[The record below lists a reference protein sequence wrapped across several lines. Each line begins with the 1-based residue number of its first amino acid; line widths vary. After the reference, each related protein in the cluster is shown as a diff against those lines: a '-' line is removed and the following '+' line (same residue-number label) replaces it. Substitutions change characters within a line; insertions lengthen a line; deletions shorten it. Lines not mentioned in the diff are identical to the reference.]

1 MYFTYVLRSLK
12 DGKNY
17 TGYTNDVN
25 SRLIKHNEGEVKS
38 TAHRRP
44 FELIYY
50 EACLNKDDAQRR
62 ERYFKTYQGRQFL
75 AKRLKEYLKK

>member
-1 MYFTYVLRSLK
+1 MYFTYVLKSLK

-25 SRLIKHNEGEVKS
+25 SRLIKHNEGEVQS
-38 TAHRRP
+38 TVHRRP

-50 EACLNKDDAQRR
+50 EACLNKEDAERR
-62 ERYFKTYQGRQFL
+62 ERYLKSYHGRQFL
-75 AKRLKEYLKK
+75 AKRLKEYLKE